1 MAEIGSVIRSNQNQ
15 NKEYDNL
22 CKNKALLIVVVPKK
36 HTHISSDP
44 ERQLVDR
51 GIPFTGFPS
60 FHFFRGKFLFR
71 STVPKGDDVRSS
83 LEKTGK
89 Q

>member
-36 HTHISSDP
+36 KHTHIVGPGAPIS
-44 ERQLVDR
+44 R
-51 GIPFTGFPS
+51 
-60 FHFFRGKFLFR
+60 
-71 STVPKGDDVRSS
+71 
-83 LEKTGK
+83 
-89 Q
+89 